1 MSATDVLADQMA
13 LLLATVESMSAADLA
28 APSALPDWTRGHV
41 LAHIAGNAEGLGRR
55 ARSVGD
61 DVPRAMYE
69 SPETRGSDIDWRA
82 RRSVAQ
88 HREALAATHADFAFD
103 VAGIPAERADEE
115 MEVRLTLRVKVGDL
129 PLLRLQE
136 VSIHHSD
143 LGMPGYDWSHWPPEL
158 VAWALPRVPASFAA
172 RDDFPVGW
180 VEADGVR
187 FVVGPDATT
196 GVSGSATEIL
206 AWLIG
211 RAPGDGLEPVG
222 VSSVPAPP
230 AWL

>member
-1 MSATDVLADQMA
+1 MTNDDVLARETA
-13 LLLATVESMSAADLA
+13 RLLATVDAMTFDELA

-41 LAHIAGNAEGLGRR
+41 LAHITGNAEGLGRR

-61 DVPRAMYE
+61 GVPRAMYE
-69 SPETRGSDIDWRA
+69 SPETRGGDIDWRS
-82 RRSVAQ
+82 RRSAAQ
-88 HREALAATHADFAFD
+88 HREAIAATHDDFVFD
-103 VAGIPAERADEE
+103 VAAIPADRAEDE
-115 MEVRLTLRVKVGDL
+115 MEVRLTLRVKVADL

-136 VSIHHSD
+136 VSIHHAD
-143 LGMPGYDWSHWPPEL
+143 LGMPGYDWSDWPTEL
-158 VAWALPRVPASFAA
+158 VAWALPRVTSSFAS
-172 RDDFPVGW
+172 RDTFPVGW

-187 FVVGPDATT
+187 LVVGPDATT

-211 RAPGDGLEPVG
+211 RAPGNGLEPIG
-222 VSSVPAPP
+222 VPSVPTPP

>member
-1 MSATDVLADQMA
+1 MSAADVLADQMA

-41 LAHIAGNAEGLGRR
+41 LGHIAGNAEGLGRR

-61 DVPRAMYE
+61 GVPRAMYE
-69 SPETRGSDIDWRA
+69 SPETRGGDIDWRA
-82 RRSVAQ
+82 QRSVAQ
-88 HREALAATHADFAFD
+88 HREALAATHADFVFD

-158 VAWALPRVPASFAA
+158 VAWALPRVTASFAA

-230 AWL
+230 TWL

>member
-1 MSATDVLADQMA
+1 MTSDDVLARETA
-13 LLLATVESMSAADLA
+13 RLLTTVDSMGPDDLA
-28 APSALPDWTRGHV
+28 APSALPGWTRGHV

-69 SPETRGSDIDWRA
+69 SPETRGGDIDMRS

-88 HREALAATHADFAFD
+88 HREALAATHADFLFD
-103 VAGIPAERADEE
+103 LDQIPADRADDQ

-136 VSIHHSD
+136 VCIHHSD

-158 VAWALPRVPASFAA
+158 VAWALPRVTASFAA

-180 VEADGVR
+180 VEADGTR
-187 FVVGPDATT
+187 FQITADEST
-196 GVSGSATEIL
+196 GVSGSGTEVL
-206 AWLIG
+206 AWLVG
-211 RAPGDGLEPVG
+211 RAPGDGLAPTG
-222 VSSVPAPP
+222 IASVPAAPT
-230 AWL
+230 WL